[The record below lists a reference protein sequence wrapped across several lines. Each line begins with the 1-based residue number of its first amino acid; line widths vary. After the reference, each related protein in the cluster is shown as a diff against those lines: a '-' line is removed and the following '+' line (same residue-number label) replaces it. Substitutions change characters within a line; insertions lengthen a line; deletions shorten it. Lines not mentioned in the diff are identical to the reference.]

1 MKNLF
6 FICITVL
13 SLILTGCSNNLKSQF
28 DECYAKKISPIEL
41 LQNKKVKERIVKN
54 YSQQYYDKLLANA
67 DVYTK
72 VYYDSLYNC
81 YYTYGLKKGISN
93 EQSSTQLRYYLNN
106 DSLSTTLR
114 MFNVIIDKSG
124 ESDYAGWKEN
134 PKQYIESLRVKAE
147 QGNSTAQY
155 ILGYYY
161 SFLDEEVISPDL
173 NLARDWFAKSATQ
186 GNSDAQWNLGL
197 LLSIKDTPESQEK
210 GIALLKEAA
219 FQGNYEAQDY
229 LGFLNYAGK
238 WMPENGK
245 EAIRWWSMMLE
256 HSGEI
261 MMKGLFQIGT
271 VYQYIIQMYNERKA
285 VEYYQA
291 AANLG
296 YVKAQRKMAMLYLRG
311 DLLVG
316 KDFEK
321 VKEWLRMAAEEGND
335 KTAQAILVRIYLALS
350 LSPNS
355 TEADTQEYQ
364 KWMQKAKSN
373 PQEIDEQYYNSFVHS
388 AFE

>member
-1 MKNLF
+1 MKKLF
-6 FICITVL
+6 IHSIIIMN
-13 SLILTGCSNNLKSQF
+13 LILAGCSDSIRSQF
-28 DECYAKKISPIEL
+28 ENCYVQKISPIEL
-41 LQNKKVKERIVKN
+41 LQNEDVKERIIKN
-54 YSQQYYDKLLANA
+54 YSQTYYDKLLANA
-67 DVYTK
+67 DVYSK
-72 VYYDSLYNC
+72 VYYDSLHNC

-93 EQSSTQLRYYLNN
+93 KQSSTQLRYYINN

-114 MFNVIIDKSG
+114 MFNIIIDKSG

-134 PKQYIESLRVKAE
+134 PKQYIESLKVKAE

-161 SFLDEEVISPDL
+161 SFLDEEIIPSDL
-173 NLARDWFAKSATQ
+173 NLARDWFTKSANQ

-197 LLSIKDTPESQEK
+197 LFAIKDTPEYQEK
-210 GIALLKEAA
+210 GISLLKDAA
-219 FQGNYEAQDY
+219 FQGNSEAQDY
-229 LGFLNYAGK
+229 LGVLNYSGK
-238 WMPENGK
+238 WMPKDGK
-245 EAIRWWSMMLE
+245 EAVRWWSMLLE
-256 HSGEI
+256 HGGEI
-261 MMKGLFQIGT
+261 MMEGLFQIGT
-271 VYQYIIQMYNERKA
+271 VYQYIVPMYNERKA

-296 YVKAQRKMAMLYLRG
+296 HVGAQKKMAMLYLRG

-321 VKEWLRMAAEEGND
+321 AKEWLKKAAEEGND

-350 LSPNS
+350 LYPNS

-364 KWMQKAKSN
+364 KWLQKAKSN
-373 PQEIDEQYYNSFVHS
+373 PQKIDEQYYDLFIHS